1 MTSIVNF
8 EERMK
13 STGRISDTIFE
24 SLERLHDAKLSG
36 ALKEDELSKIIT
48 LEGRIFA
55 NLVSKGSKTE
65 EQVEDFEKEIPNGK
79 YNCFNFPHKDL
90 DVAYNSIKQANT
102 VALFDVENLARKA
115 QPVKTR

>member
-13 STGRISDTIFE
+13 ATGRISDTILE
-24 SLERLHDAKLSG
+24 SLERVHDAKMTG

-48 LEGRIFA
+48 LEGRLFA
-55 NLVSKGSKTE
+55 NQVSKGLKTE

-79 YNCFNFPHKDL
+79 YPCFNFPHKDL
-90 DVAYNSIKQANT
+90 DVAYNVVKQADT
-102 VALFDVENLARKA
+102 VALFDVENLAKKA
-115 QPVKTR
+115 QPVRSR